1 MGAGRH
7 VFVLPTLWAGMAGT
21 SSHLEAVPLVALC
34 QSWHIPPLST
44 WPLLW
49 ACYPGRREKYNFCE
63 SSSHQWTSHTEEFIL
78 CFLHIPSARLTSAL
92 RPSLHTGEP
101 GHTSVWLPAVVFPF
115 SFFLYFFPSFSFSF
129 SALFLKFREVWQRM
143 TTSQMKVTQSAGGG
157 FQRTQTQLSQRTP
170 EEWNKSKL
178 GPLHTD
184 NPYLESPGCCSPL
197 AVTAIPLHHQRQ
209 EFHTLT
215 FSSVWCCNSLIT
227 QNTATIRKY
236 WYVFDLRVQQ
246 QREM

>member
-115 SFFLYFFPSFSFSF
+115 SFFLSFFFPLFFFLLFCPFPKIQRSLTKNDNISNESDTECRWRL
-129 SALFLKFREVWQRM
+129 SADTNAVVTKDTWRM
-143 TTSQMKVTQSAGGG
+143 
-157 FQRTQTQLSQRTP
+157 
-170 EEWNKSKL
+170 E
-178 GPLHTD
+178 
-184 NPYLESPGCCSPL
+184 
-197 AVTAIPLHHQRQ
+197 
-209 EFHTLT
+209 
-215 FSSVWCCNSLIT
+215 
-227 QNTATIRKY
+227 
-236 WYVFDLRVQQ
+236 
-246 QREM
+246 